1 MMREIYPKIV
11 ELFEKNHFSV
21 LATLIKQTGSAP
33 RGVGTKFLILE
44 DGSYVGTIGGGL
56 LEAKVLEKAKE
67 VFMTHFPIRM
77 SIFLK
82 GTDVAETDMI
92 CGGDVEVFLE
102 PVSPDNINHLYIF
115 KRVMEIS
122 NRGGSGILATVVDD
136 DRWQGGLI
144 PKMFLEPDGE
154 RIGSLLGI
162 QEVEDGLVGMMNQIL
177 DQRQPN
183 TIICRDDEGNQLEL
197 FVEPV
202 VSEPILYLFGAG
214 HVSSQIAP
222 LASRVGFKVV
232 VIDDRPE
239 FADPKKFPDAM
250 EVHQYPFEGV
260 LDRLSIDESSYL
272 VIVTRGHIHDRTV
285 LAQSLKTNAKYIGM
299 IGSRRKR
306 NIIYENLLE
315 EGLTQD
321 DLDRVHAPI
330 GLHIGAETPEEI
342 AVSIVAELIK
352 IRAGVKEG

>member
-1 MMREIYPKIV
+1 MREIYPKIV

-21 LATLIKQTGSAP
+21 LATIIKQTGSSP

-56 LEAKVLEKAKE
+56 LEAQVLEKAKE
-67 VFMTHFPIRM
+67 VFMTHSPIRL

-102 PVSPDNINHLYIF
+102 PISPDNISHLYIF
-115 KRVMEIS
+115 KRAVEIS
-122 NRGGSGILATVVDD
+122 RRGGAGILATVVDD

-144 PKMFLEPDGE
+144 PKMFLEPGSE

-162 QEVEDGLVGMMNQIL
+162 QEVEDRLVGMMNQIL

-183 TIICRDDEGNQLEL
+183 IIICRDDEGNQLEL

-222 LASRVGFKVV
+222 LASGVGFKVV

-239 FADPKKFPDAM
+239 FADPKKIPDAM
-250 EVHQYPFEGV
+250 EVYQYPFEGV

-272 VIVTRGHIHDRTV
+272 VIVTRGHIHDKTV
-285 LAQSLKTNAKYIGM
+285 LGQSLKTNAKYIGM

-352 IRAGVKEG
+352 IRAGIKEG

>member
-1 MMREIYPKIV
+1 
-11 ELFEKNHFSV
+11 
-21 LATLIKQTGSAP
+21 
-33 RGVGTKFLILE
+33 
-44 DGSYVGTIGGGL
+44 
-56 LEAKVLEKAKE
+56 
-67 VFMTHFPIRM
+67 
-77 SIFLK
+77 
-82 GTDVAETDMI
+82 
-92 CGGDVEVFLE
+92 
-102 PVSPDNINHLYIF
+102 
-115 KRVMEIS
+115 MEIS
-122 NRGGSGILATVVDD
+122 RRGGAGILATVVDD

-144 PKMFLEPDGE
+144 PKMFLEPGGE
-154 RIGSLLGI
+154 RIGTLPGI
-162 QEVEDGLVGMMNQIL
+162 QDVEDGLVGMMNQIL

-222 LASRVGFKVV
+222 LASGVGFKVV

-250 EVHQYPFEGV
+250 EVYPYPFEGV

-285 LAQSLKTNAKYIGM
+285 LAQSLNTNAKYIGM

-352 IRAGVKEG
+352 IRSGMKEV